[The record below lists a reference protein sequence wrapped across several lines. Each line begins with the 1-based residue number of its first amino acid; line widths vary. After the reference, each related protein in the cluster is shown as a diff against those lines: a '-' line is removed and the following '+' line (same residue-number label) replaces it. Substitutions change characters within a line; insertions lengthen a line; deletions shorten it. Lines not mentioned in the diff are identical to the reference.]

1 MFLGAAYEAL
11 GRYDSAKDSY
21 GRAAALYPGAPSPRL
36 ALSQLA
42 LRGHD
47 RAQALTAVL
56 VALRPAAH
64 PGDSADPWWRY
75 HVVQGRASAS
85 RFDELYRSLGP

>member
-11 GRYDSAKDSY
+11 GRYDSARESY

-47 RAQALTAVL
+47 RAQALAAVQS
-56 VALRPAAH
+56 ALRPAAR
-64 PGDSADPWWRY
+64 PGDAADPWWRY
-75 HVVQGRASAS
+75 HVVQGRAAAA
-85 RFDELYRSLGP
+85 RFDELYRALAP